1 MSDDA
6 FTKLTLEDCKKPMPR
21 SWHGKILKVGK
32 KDFVKISFP
41 DMLKFWENGND
52 GVVETDKG
60 WKEYKLVGNELRV
73 LGYEN
78 T

>member
-1 MSDDA
+1 MSSDT
-6 FTKLTLEDCKKPMPR
+6 FTKLILEDCKKPMPK
-21 SWHGKILKVGK
+21 SWHGRVMKVGRK
-32 KDFVKISFP
+32 FARIVFP
-41 DMLKFWENGND
+41 DMPKFWENGND